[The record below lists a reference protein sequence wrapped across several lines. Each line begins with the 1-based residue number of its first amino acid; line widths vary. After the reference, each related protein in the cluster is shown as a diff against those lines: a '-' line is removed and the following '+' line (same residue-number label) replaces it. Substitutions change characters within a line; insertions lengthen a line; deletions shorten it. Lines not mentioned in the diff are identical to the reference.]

1 MNERD
6 FNEIFAFNLKSRME
20 DKDVSQNEL
29 ARYLNVSPTS
39 VNNWCRGLKTP
50 RMDKI
55 DRLCKFFNISRSDLM
70 EDRRIAYHQKVNAL
84 RIPVLGAVPAGIPI
98 EAIEDI
104 IDWEDISL
112 NDFDPSFQYFG
123 LRVQGDSMIP
133 KYIEGDTII
142 VKVQADCESGEDAV
156 VYVNGYDATLKK
168 VFKQPFG
175 IMLQP
180 LNPEYEPIF
189 YDYSDETHP
198 VNIVGVV
205 VEIRRKV

>member
-1 MNERD
+1 MSIGENIKKLRIKYD
-6 FNEIFAFNLKSRME
+6 LTQAEIGKIAGVS
-20 DKDVSQNEL
+20 DKAVSTWEKGT
-29 ARYLNVSPTS
+29 AE
-39 VNNWCRGLKTP
+39 P
-50 RMDKI
+50 RMGAVQKLADYFHIKKSELI
-55 DRLCKFFNISRSDLM
+55 DEQPSQQPRKF
-70 EDRRIAYHQKVNAL
+70 L

>member
-1 MNERD
+1 MTDTEQKR
-6 FNEIFAFNLKSRME
+6 IFAKNL
-20 DKDVSQNEL
+20 N
-29 ARYLNVSPTS
+29 RYIAGANKTQVEIANAIGVSPQTLNTW
-39 VNNWCRGLKTP
+39 VKGIAIP
-50 RMDKI
+50 RMGAVQKLADYFHIKKSELI
-55 DRLCKFFNISRSDLM
+55 DEQPSQQPRKF
-70 EDRRIAYHQKVNAL
+70 L